1 MLAAGAAAASP
12 GAEEVVPQAMALGD
26 HLPVLIVVIPLLAAP
41 LCVLLREK
49 LVVRGLAIGV
59 AWTCL
64 AIAVTLLQHVTAH
77 GTVSYELGGWAAP
90 YGIEYRIDVVS
101 GWILLIVSAIAAVV
115 LPFGR
120 GAEGLAIRRD
130 QVHLWYAAFLLCLC
144 GLLGMAATGDAFNIF
159 VFLEIS
165 SLSSYTLIALGKG
178 RRAVRAAYSYL
189 VMGTIG
195 GTFFLIGVGLLYQA
209 TGTLNIVDLQQR
221 LPAAIESR
229 SVVVAFGFLVVG
241 LGIKLA
247 LFPLHQW
254 LPNAYTHAPAKVSAF
269 LAATATKV
277 GYYVLLRVLL
287 TIFGAA
293 FVFGTLRLHLLL
305 LPLSLAAMFVGSLA
319 AIAQTDIKRLLAY
332 SSIAQIGYM
341 TLGLS
346 MGNVDGLAG
355 GVIHL
360 FNHAVMKGGLFLV
373 VACVMFRIGS
383 GRIDDMAGLGRKMPL
398 TMAAFVVGGL
408 SLIGVPATVGFVSKW
423 YLVKGALERGW
434 EPVALLILLSSLLAV
449 VYVWRV
455 IEVVYFRE
463 RPDDAPEVAEVEWTM
478 LIPTWVLVG
487 AAVWF
492 GLQAGTTGRVA
503 TMAAES
509 LLGVGG

>member
-1 MLAAGAAAASP
+1 MEVTP
-12 GAEEVVPQAMALGD
+12 HEVEVVHRTLTD
-26 HLPVLIVVIPLLAAP
+26 HLPILQVVIPLLAAP
-41 LCVLLREK
+41 LCVRLRERA
-49 LVVRGLAIGV
+49 LVRGLAIGV

-64 AIAVTLLQHVTAH
+64 AIAATLLQHVLEH
-77 GTVSYELGGWAAP
+77 GAISYAVGGWEPP
-90 YGIEYRIDVVS
+90 YGIEYRIDIVNAYV
-101 GWILLIVSAIAAVV
+101 LVIVSAVASVV
-115 LPFGR
+115 FPFGH
-120 GAEGLAIRRD
+120 GGEGIALNPDRI
-130 QVHLWYAAFLLCLC
+130 HLFYAAMLLCLS
-144 GLLGMAATGDAFNIF
+144 GMLGMAATGDAFNIF

-178 RRAVRAAYSYL
+178 RRALRAAYSYL

-209 TGTLNIVDLQQR
+209 TGTLNIADLHYR
-221 LPAAIESR
+221 LQPVLGSR
-229 SVVVAFGFLVVG
+229 SVVVAFAFLVVG

-293 FVFGTLRLHLLL
+293 YVFGTLRLHVLL
-305 LPLSLAAMFVGSLA
+305 LPMSLAAMFVGSLA

-346 MGNVDGLAG
+346 MGNTNGLAG
-355 GVIHL
+355 GIVHL
-360 FNHAVMKGGLFLV
+360 FNHAMMKGGLFLV
-373 VACVMFRIGS
+373 VACVVFRIGS
-383 GRIDDMAGLGRKMPL
+383 SKIDDFAGLGRAMPL

-423 YLVKGALERGW
+423 YLVVGALERGW
-434 EPVALLILLSSLLAV
+434 PVVALLILLSSLLAV

-455 IEVVYFRE
+455 IEVIYFRE
-463 RPDDAPEVAEVEWTM
+463 RPEGAREAREVDATM
-478 LIPTWVLVG
+478 LIPTWVLIG
-487 AAVWF
+487 AAVYF
-492 GLQAGTTGRVA
+492 GLRAEVTSDVA
-503 TMAAES
+503 IRAAQS
-509 LLGVGG
+509 LLGAGG